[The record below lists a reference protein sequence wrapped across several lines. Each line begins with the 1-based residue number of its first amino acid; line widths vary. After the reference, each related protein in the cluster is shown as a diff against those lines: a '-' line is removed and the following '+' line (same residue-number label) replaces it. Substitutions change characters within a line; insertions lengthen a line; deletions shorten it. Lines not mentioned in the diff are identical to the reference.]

1 MDFRASKKV
10 SFGGKVHYQFL
21 GDNLEKRWKE
31 GMGAPAQQEQVPQ
44 STPPPLNAAVWGWNS
59 FHCVETW
66 LCGIE
71 LFSPD
76 IPKTIFMYLFI
87 LVSGLGIEPHPPKQ
101 LYSHRCC
108 GKEEWGTR
116 VKSHTPT
123 WFWDYWLP
131 GWDKTVYNSLSVFNF
146 WIKTRVRNAHFW
158 CPCPNTTWNVSPV
171 CNTFEEQK
179 LHFV

>member
-1 MDFRASKKV
+1 MKGRHGSSCTART
-10 SFGGKVHYQFL
+10 GTTQH
-21 GDNLEKRWKE
+21 
-31 GMGAPAQQEQVPQ
+31 P
-44 STPPPLNAAVWGWNS
+44 STPQRCCLGWNS

-66 LCGIE
+66 LYGIE

-87 LVSGLGIEPHPPKQ
+87 LVSELEIAPHPPKQ
-101 LYSHRCC
+101 LCSHRCY

-116 VKSHTPT
+116 VKAHTPT

-158 CPCPNTTWNVSPV
+158 CPYPNTTWNVSPV